1 MKFLAAIGA
10 FTGWQGALFSLFG
23 GAFIG
28 TIIILPYL
36 LIQQLKNP
44 KESKLQELPFGPFL
58 ALGAIVYFLWLSH
71 FVDAY
76 FAQIVDIFTL

>member
-1 MKFLAAIGA
+1 MEVVGLLS
-10 FTGWQGALFSLFG
+10 TG
-23 GAFIG
+23 
-28 TIIILPYL
+28 ILPYL

-44 KESKLQELPFGPFL
+44 KEPKLQELPFGPFL

-76 FAQIVDIFTL
+76 LAQIVDIFTL